1 MELNTA
7 AAVIRFATKVE
18 EKSAEFYEDCA
29 KKYKEISEIFLSFV
43 RENRKNVTFVKRT
56 YYGVISDA
64 LEACFSFK
72 GLKVNEHLFEVD
84 FDENTALPDILKM
97 SLEMENK
104 IQEFYQS
111 ASVLSE
117 SLLADVPRAL
127 KKVAEK
133 RNERKHTLESLLDR
147 VW

>member
-7 AAVIRFATKVE
+7 AAVIRFVTEVE

-29 KKYKEISEIFLSFV
+29 KKYKESSEIFLSFV
-43 RENRKNVTFVKRT
+43 RENKKSVTFVKRT

-72 GLKVNEHLFEVD
+72 GLTVDEHLFEVE
-84 FDENTALPDILKM
+84 FDEEASLSDILEN

-104 IQEFYQS
+104 IQEFYQRAS
-111 ASVLSE
+111 ALSE
-117 SLLADVPRAL
+117 SLMADLPRAL

-133 RNERKHTLESLLDR
+133 RKERKHKLESLLDR
-147 VW
+147 V

>member
-7 AAVIRFATKVE
+7 AAVIRFASDVE
-18 EKSAEFYEDCA
+18 EKSAKFYDDSA
-29 KKYKEISEIFLSFV
+29 KRHKEVAETFLSFV
-43 RENRKNVTFVKRT
+43 RENKKNVTFVKRT

-72 GLKVNEHLFEVD
+72 GLTVDEFLFEAE
-84 FDENTALPDILKM
+84 FDEKAGLSEILKM

-104 IQEFYQS
+104 IQKFYRR
-111 ASVLSE
+111 AGVLSE

-127 KKVAEK
+127 RKVAEK
-133 RNERKHTLESLLDR
+133 RNERKQQLESLLDR
-147 VW
+147 TR

>member
-1 MELNTA
+1 MELNTT
-7 AAVIRFATKVE
+7 AAVIRFATEVE
-18 EKSAEFYEDCA
+18 EKSAKFYDDCA
-29 KKYKEISEIFLSFV
+29 KRYREVEETFLSFV
-43 RENRKNVTFVKRT
+43 RENQKNVTLVKRV

-72 GLKVNEHLFEVD
+72 GLKVDEFLLETE
-84 FDENTALPDILKM
+84 FDEKASLSDVLKM

-104 IQEFYQS
+104 IQEFYQRAS
-111 ASVLSE
+111 ALSE
-117 SLLADVPRAL
+117 SLMADLPRAL

-147 VW
+147 V

>member
-7 AAVIRFATKVE
+7 AAVIRFATEVE

-29 KKYKEISEIFLSFV
+29 KKYKESSEIFLSFV
-43 RENRKNVTFVKRT
+43 RENKKNVTFVKRT
-56 YYGVISDA
+56 YYGVITDA

-72 GLKVNEHLFEVD
+72 GLRVDEYLFEA
-84 FDENTALPDILKM
+84 ELGERTSLSEILKM
-97 SLEMENK
+97 SMEMENK
-104 IQEFYQS
+104 IQEFYQR
-111 ASVLSE
+111 AGELSE

-133 RNERKHTLESLLDR
+133 RNERKQKLESLLDR
-147 VW
+147 A